1 MMQPELGTTAWAQQQ
16 FGHAVLGDSR
26 RTARLVQMGQRAA
39 EFPAGKLCQ
48 VFSAAR
54 ELDAAYDFVESDAV
68 GAAAVDASIGRA
80 TAELACEEPYVFVA
94 VDGSSASLTDTQESK
109 GFGSVGTLDAGS
121 RGLKVISALAI
132 DSQGATLGLVTQTW
146 WTRLGATRRSRKEKR
161 RQTRQRKPHQKET
174 RYWLETITRAAERLQ
189 ETGARAWFQLDREAD
204 AWPMLL
210 ALEQSGHHFT
220 VRAAWDRLLASTG
233 RNKQY
238 LRGFLGKTRPIG
250 AYTVELS
257 AGPRRS
263 ARAATLVARAARV
276 ELALPVSKKRRVTLR
291 INAVWVTEKAPP
303 SGEKPLDWLLLTNT
317 PITTAAEALSVVKG
331 YTLRWR
337 IEDFH
342 KSWKSGGCN
351 VEQTQLRS
359 PNAVVRWATILAA
372 VATRIERIKHLGR
385 TQPDTPATLELTPLE
400 LRVLIVLKKKQKK
413 RTETVP
419 DGIPTISQA
428 MRWIAD
434 LGGYTGV
441 SSGGPPGSITLARG
455 YEKLI
460 VAVQAVEA
468 WEQAQN

>member
-1 MMQPELGTTAWAQQQ
+1 MTQPESSTYEWAQQQ
-16 FGHAVLGDSR
+16 FGHATLGDSR
-26 RTARLVQMGQRAA
+26 RTRRLAQIGQRAA
-39 EFPAGKLCQ
+39 ECPSGRLCQ

-68 GAAAVDASIGRA
+68 CVSAIDASIGRA
-80 TAELACEEPYVFVA
+80 TAELAREEPFVFVA
-94 VDGSSASLTDTQESK
+94 VDGSSASLTDTQKSK
-109 GFGSVGTLDAGS
+109 GFGSVGTLDAGA

-146 WTRLGATRRSRKEKR
+146 WTRMGATRRSRKEKR
-161 RQTRQRKPHQKET
+161 RQNIRRKPHEKET
-174 RYWLETITRAAERLQ
+174 RYWLQTIERAAERLQ
-189 ETGARAWFQLDREAD
+189 KSGARAWFQLDREAD

-210 ALEQSGHHFT
+210 ALDQSGHRFT

-233 RNKQY
+233 RDKQY
-238 LRGFLGKTRPIG
+238 LRSFLGKTHPIG
-250 AYTVELS
+250 IYTVEVA
-257 AGPRRS
+257 AGPRRR
-263 ARAATLVARAARV
+263 ARTARLVARAAQV

-291 INAVWVTEKAPP
+291 VNAVWVSEDSPP
-303 SGEKPLDWLLLTNT
+303 AGEKPLDWLLLTNSS
-317 PITTAAEALSVVKG
+317 IATTTESLSVVKG

-385 TQPDTPATLELTPLE
+385 TQPDAPATVELTPLE
-400 LRVLIVLKKKQKK
+400 IQVLLVLERKQKK
-413 RTETVP
+413 RTEALP
-419 DGIPTISQA
+419 EGIPSIGQA

-434 LGGYTGV
+434 LGGYTGL
-441 SSGGPPGSITLARG
+441 SSGGPPGSITLGRG
-455 YEKLI
+455 YEKLKI
-460 VAVQAVEA
+460 AVQAVQA

>member
-1 MMQPELGTTAWAQQQ
+1 
-16 FGHAVLGDSR
+16 
-26 RTARLVQMGQRAA
+26 MGQRAA
-39 EFPAGKLCQ
+39 EFPSGKLCQ
-48 VFSAAR
+48 VFGAAR

-68 GAAAVDASIGRA
+68 CAAAIDASIGRA
-80 TAELACEEPYVFVA
+80 TAERANKEPYVFVA

-109 GFGSVGTLDAGS
+109 GFGSVGSLDGGG
-121 RGLKVISALAI
+121 RGLKVISALAM
-132 DSQGATLGLVTQTW
+132 DAQGATLGLVTQTW
-146 WTRLGATRRSRKEKR
+146 WTRMGAKRRSRKEKR
-161 RQTRQRKPHQKET
+161 RQNRRQKPHDKET
-174 RYWLETITRAAERLQ
+174 RYWLQTIGRAAERLQ
-189 ETGARAWFQLDREAD
+189 KGGARAWFQLDREAD

-250 AYTVELS
+250 VYTVELS
-257 AGPRRS
+257 AGPHRS
-263 ARAATLVARAARV
+263 ARTARLVARAARV
-276 ELALPVSKKRRVTLR
+276 ELALPVSKKRRVSLAV
-291 INAVWVTEKAPP
+291 NAVWVTEKKPP
-303 SGEKPLDWLLLTNT
+303 EGEKPLDWLLLTNA
-317 PITTAAEALSVVKG
+317 PITTPAESLSVVRG

-351 VEQTQLRS
+351 VEQMQLRS

-385 TQPDTPATLELTPLE
+385 TQPDAPATLELTSLE
-400 LRVLIVLKKKQKK
+400 LRVLIVLKTKQKK
-413 RTETVP
+413 RTETIP
-419 DGIPTISQA
+419 DGIPTIGQA

-441 SSGGPPGSITLARG
+441 SSGGPPGSITLGRG

-460 VAVQAVEA
+460 VAVQAVQA